1 MTLPTLTARYGFQLS
16 FVPFPL
22 GALIRQRRQ
31 RELQRLHLLVHHAC
45 KVTCHAG
52 QAHRLADRR
61 VAALP
66 ASPGVVR
73 SAARDG
79 AGAPIGT
86 VHLLREDHRSSEP
99 AFEVQ

>member
-1 MTLPTLTARYGFQLS
+1 MTLPTLTARCGFQLS

-66 ASPGVVR
+66 RVQALSARPLVTVLERLSAR
-73 SAARDG
+73 S
-79 AGAPIGT
+79 T
-86 VHLLREDHRSSEP
+86 C
-99 AFEVQ
+99 